1 MPTLCAAKDRRDLNI
16 MQLLKTVPGPG
27 LAWPG
32 LAGWPDLPC
41 SALVWPG
48 APSGAKPG
56 TRPLRRLQQKVGRA
70 RAVGLAVAVDV
81 SVEVGCE
88 APCCKN
94 LSLNVDHLAALR
106 RAAAD
111 RLIHRERERRKRGSV
126 HVKCMN
132 CGKKAKI
139 KCILLQ

>member
-1 MPTLCAAKDRRDLNI
+1 

-27 LAWPG
+27 LVWPG
-32 LAGWPDLPC
+32 LAGWPDLLC

-70 RAVGLAVAVDV
+70 RTVGLAVAVGVGV

-111 RLIHRERERRKRGSV
+111 RLIHRARVTGREWGRRRGRAGSV